1 MKKAFIALIIILS
14 SNILSLRYG
23 WYLRWDWFDIIL
35 HSLGGFFVAMFMAS
49 YLKDRLVSRINIKNI
64 LIVVGATLFVGVTWE
79 FAEYIANQILIEP
92 FYRWFGIRAYFI
104 GDLQDTINDL
114 LMDMLGALAFTFLNL
129 IRRIRA

>member
-1 MKKAFIALIIILS
+1 M
-14 SNILSLRYG
+14 
-23 WYLRWDWFDIIL
+23 
-35 HSLGGFFVAMFMAS
+35 AMFMAS
-49 YLKDRLVSRINIKNI
+49 YLKDRLVSKINIKNI

-114 LMDMLGALAFTFLNL
+114 VMDMFGALAFMSLHSFYKKTNL
-129 IRRIRA
+129 DPF

>member
-1 MKKAFIALIIILS
+1 MKKAFIVLIVILS
-14 SNILSLRYG
+14 SNVLSLLYG
-23 WYLRWDWFDIIL
+23 WYLRWNWFDITL

-49 YLKDRLVSRINIKNI
+49 YLKDRLVSQINIKNI

-92 FYRWFGIRAYFI
+92 FYRWFSIRAYFI

-114 LMDMLGALAFTFLNL
+114 LMDMLGALAFMSLYFFHKKQT
-129 IRRIRA
+129 